1 MVRFARRA
9 LPLLVIVVFSCPPL
23 VAQAAP
29 DGKAMRKRGQEIA
42 RQNCG
47 RCHAVGRSGESPN
60 PRSPPFRQLA
70 HRYPLSN
77 LEEALGEGI
86 VVGHEGLEMPQF
98 QFDAK
103 QVEALLAY
111 LASIQKR

>member
-1 MVRFARRA
+1 MARFA
-9 LPLLVIVVFSCPPL
+9 PFPFVIVASFVVCASAAASGDVL
-23 VAQAAP
+23 KLGERVARA
-29 DGKAMRKRGQEIA
+29 
-42 RQNCG
+42 NCG
-47 RCHAVGRSGESPN
+47 RCHAVGRTGESPN
-60 PRSPPFRQLA
+60 PKSPPFRYLS
-70 HRYPLSN
+70 RKYPLYN

-98 QFDAK
+98 HFNGD